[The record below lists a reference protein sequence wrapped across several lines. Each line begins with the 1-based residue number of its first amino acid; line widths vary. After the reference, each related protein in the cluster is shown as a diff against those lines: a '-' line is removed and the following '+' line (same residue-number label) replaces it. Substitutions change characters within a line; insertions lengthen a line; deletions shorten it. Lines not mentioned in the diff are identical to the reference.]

1 MATRVVKSTL
11 EVYNIRVIYDSYT
24 HIILCI
30 LCILATK
37 YITSS
42 YYYYT
47 SSTVVVYNILYMH
60 TVYWSTSVCIQARNV
75 LVQYVSTYD
84 RSTYTTHNTPA
95 IAGNLCSRITGRIEW
110 G

>member
-1 MATRVVKSTL
+1 MHMKKVL
-11 EVYNIRVIYDSYT
+11 EVYNIRVIYT

-30 LCILATK
+30 LCILARK

-42 YYYYT
+42 YYYY
-47 SSTVVVYNILYMH
+47 STVVVYNILYMH
-60 TVYWSTSVCIQARNV
+60 TIYCWSKSVCIQARNV

-95 IAGNLCSRITGRIEW
+95 IAGNLCSRIAGRIEW